1 LPRDESLALPERHL
15 GLVAASELNDIDR
28 RLDALADAWALHAA
42 TALPAPMSFDAPSVE
57 VVPTLL
63 RKQRIAVARDAAFCF
78 LYQANLDLLRQ
89 AGADLCFFSPL
100 AGDALP
106 ACEAVWLPGGYPELH
121 LDTLSKQHGL
131 HAALRAH
138 RDADKPILAECGG
151 LLFTLESLADRDGN
165 EATMAG
171 LLSGR
176 AVLQP
181 RLAALGLQSVD
192 MPEGSLRGHTFHYA
206 HAEIHREPIA
216 YASNPNRGPSSEA
229 VYRDHRL
236 TASFVHFYFPS
247 NPLAAI
253 RLFLA

>member
-1 LPRDESLALPERHL
+1 
-15 GLVAASELNDIDR
+15 
-28 RLDALADAWALHAA
+28 
-42 TALPAPMSFDAPSVE
+42 
-57 VVPTLL
+57 
-63 RKQRIAVARDAAFCF
+63 
-78 LYQANLDLLRQ
+78 
-89 AGADLCFFSPL
+89 
-100 AGDALP
+100 
-106 ACEAVWLPGGYPELH
+106 VWLPGGYPELH